1 MIAISGVEVLA
12 KDKDGIVRWMTD
24 RLAAELGVRSD
35 EVDVTVPFA
44 ALGVDSILG
53 VSLAG
58 ELADELSIEVPA
70 TMFWDYPTI
79 DQLAEYLAEL
89 SMGARQAA

>member
-1 MIAISGVEVLA
+1 MIAISGVEVLV